1 MTIIR
6 TSISAFVVLAALL
19 AASLSA
25 HARGLTYGLQADEIA
40 DGVYVFWGLQ
50 ENWNV
55 QNGGNIVNTGFIVGD
70 KEVLAIDTGPT
81 KFYADEMIRVI
92 RSITDKPI
100 RNTVVTHHHPDHSF
114 GLQRFKKINSRVMMH
129 PEARAGL
136 LRDGAALIGF
146 MEIAMGQ
153 GWMAGTEIDKP
164 NKSIRQSM
172 KLDLGGRTALIM
184 PLDGGHTPGDVIVM
198 DQKTGTLFA
207 GDLIFHQR
215 APTVPHA
222 DIPTWLDHLNTMSA
236 MDWQRI
242 VPGHGPLVTDRSV
255 FNMMADYLEYLQQF
269 AEDSVAR
276 GDTLA
281 DAMTSDVPE
290 RFHGLSTL
298 QIEYRRSML
307 SLFRKIETQ
316 DFDAAAAVN

>member
-1 MTIIR
+1 MRYMR
-6 TSISAFVVLAALL
+6 TLSLIFSVATALFVGAFGAQ
-19 AASLSA
+19 
-25 HARGLTYGLQADEIA
+25 ARGLTYGLQADEIA

-70 KEVLAIDTGPT
+70 KEVLVIDTGPT

-100 RNTVVTHHHPDHSF
+100 RNTVITHHHPDHSF
-114 GLQRFKKINSRVMMH
+114 GLQRFKKANSRVMMH
-129 PEARAGL
+129 PDARAGL
-136 LRDGAALIGF
+136 FRDGAALIGF

-153 GWMAGTEIDKP
+153 GWMAGTEIEKP
-164 NKSIRQSM
+164 NKTIRQSM
-172 KLDLGGRTALIM
+172 MLDLGGRTALVM
-184 PLDGGHTPGDVIVM
+184 PLDGGHTPGDVIVI

-222 DIPTWLDHLNTMSA
+222 DIPTWLDHLNTLSA

-242 VPGHGPLVTDRSV
+242 VPGHGPLVTDRAV
-255 FNMMADYLEYLQQF
+255 FTMMADYLEYLQQF

-281 DAMTSDVPE
+281 DAMTSDIPD

-298 QIEYRRSML
+298 QIEFSRSML

-316 DFDAAAAVN
+316 DFDSAVAVN

>member
-1 MTIIR
+1 MKYLKAIC
-6 TSISAFVVLAALL
+6 AAVLVAAALL
-19 AASLSA
+19 ATAMTA
-25 HARGLTYGLQADEIA
+25 QARGLTYGLQADQIA

-70 KEVLAIDTGPT
+70 KEVLVIDTGPT

-92 RSITDKPI
+92 RAITDKPI
-100 RNTVVTHHHPDHSF
+100 RNAVITHHHPDHSF
-114 GLQRFKKINSRVMMH
+114 GLQRFKKINARVMMH
-129 PEARAGL
+129 PEARRGL
-136 LRDGAALIGF
+136 LRDGETLIGF

-153 GWMAGTEIDKP
+153 GWMAGIKIEKP
-164 NKSIRQSM
+164 NKLIRQSQV
-172 KLDLGGRTALIM
+172 LDLGGRRVSLLPIE
-184 PLDGGHTPGDVIVM
+184 GGHTPGDVIVV

-222 DIPTWLDHLNTMSA
+222 DVPTWLDHLTTLSA
-236 MDWQRI
+236 MDWQRL
-242 VPGHGPLVTDRSV
+242 VPGHGPLVTGREV
-255 FNMMADYLEYLQQF
+255 FTMMADYLEFLQQF
-269 AEDSVAR
+269 AQDSVAR

-281 DAMTSDVPE
+281 DAMTSDIPE

-298 QIEYRRSML
+298 DIEFDRSML
-307 SLFRKIETQ
+307 SLFRKFETE
-316 DFDAAAAVN
+316 DFDASIAVN